1 MHKKKI
7 LVLLGHPNWDTMCG
21 YLATRYEEGAREAGH
36 EVKRVNLGEL
46 QFDPI
51 LHKGYKEIQAL
62 EPDLLQLQNDF
73 RWADHITV
81 VYPNWWSTMPALLK
95 GLLDRMFLPGFA
107 FRMRKGSLLGLWD
120 KLLKGRTGR
129 LIVTMDNPPLLDR
142 LFMGDYTHD
151 IRKGVFWFSGIWPTR
166 VTAVGKIKNMSPE
179 DRTAAG
185 DKVYKLGTKAL

>member
-1 MHKKKI
+1 MQKKKI
-7 LVLLGHPNWDTMCG
+7 LVLLGHSNWDTMCG
-21 YLATRYEEGAREAGH
+21 YLATRYEEAAREAGH
-36 EVKRVNLGEL
+36 EVKRVNIGEL

-73 RWADHITV
+73 KWANHITV

-129 LIVTMDNPPLLDR
+129 IIVTMDNPPLLDR
-142 LFMGDYTHD
+142 LFMGDFTHD

-166 VTAVGKIKNMSPE
+166 VTYIGNIKKLTPE
-179 DRTAAG
+179 GRTKAG
-185 DKVYKLGTKAL
+185 DTVAKLAKKGI

>member
-1 MHKKKI
+1 
-7 LVLLGHPNWDTMCG
+7 MCG